1 MLVGVFGRSLALLDV
16 RGLWWLL
23 LGARG
28 LTVACVQDET
38 VKAHGFLDELS
49 ASLSVFRTRQIGTHS
64 HSVSVCVPPSE
75 ALCLEGIVFQ

>member
-1 MLVGVFGRSLALLDV
+1 MLVGVFGCSLALLDV

-28 LTVACVQDET
+28 RSVACIQDKT
-38 VKAHGFLDELS
+38 VKAQGFSDELS

-75 ALCLEGIVFQ
+75 TLCLEGIVFR